1 MIVYKQPLLDLLVLL
16 FKLLLLL
23 LQPALEERQVDG
35 ATCISQVVRCNG
47 IGHHF
52 ATSLLGWTERKVGTL
67 DNFLFLHVI
76 FLIRGIDMIVHPVPF
91 STVLPPEWAVG
102 VVAHLSCRI
111 REHEWARPS
120 PKGVLR
126 AEHAT
131 HFTAVAGQQ
140 VAPDGLA
147 AFLAICEKYLL

>member
-1 MIVYKQPLLDLLVLL
+1 
-16 FKLLLLL
+16 
-23 LQPALEERQVDG
+23 
-35 ATCISQVVRCNG
+35 
-47 IGHHF
+47 
-52 ATSLLGWTERKVGTL
+52 
-67 DNFLFLHVI
+67 
-76 FLIRGIDMIVHPVPF
+76 MIVHPVPF
-91 STVLPPEWAVG
+91 STNLSPEWAVG
-102 VVAHLSCRI
+102 VVAHLSRRI